1 MFDRFKS
8 IEAVQLG
15 ISGEPI
21 RVLILESGWKT
32 SPAMYHVLEE
42 HGDREQTDYYFLSAE
57 QISTRYGV
65 NYTESTTAE
74 VI

>member
-1 MFDRFKS
+1 MFDQFES

-15 ISGEPI
+15 ISEEPI

-42 HGDREQTDYYFLSAE
+42 HGDREQTDYHFLSAD

-65 NYTESTTAE
+65 NYPKHTAAK
-74 VI
+74 VS